1 MTECQVY
8 LHVDP
13 PDSCG
18 FYCDNLY
25 ADDGAVMRRHSM
37 PPSPFRLSLSSNDI
51 RNPEVLRRVRSFK
64 TTTKGVVNSGD
75 ILRKRGSMSLTPTSG
90 LTVTS
95 SEIDLTASK
104 PLGMGRARL
113 PSTTSQG
120 SSAEYSF
127 ASSGAPSYYRIL
139 VLGSSGVGKS
149 ALINQFMSS
158 DNNTTDDPSGEYT
171 LTYSSVT

>member
-1 MTECQVY
+1 MECQVY
-8 LHVDP
+8 LHVEP
-13 PDSCG
+13 PENCG
-18 FYCDNLY
+18 LFCDNLY
-25 ADDGAVMRRHSM
+25 VDDGAVMRRHSM

-64 TTTKGVVNSGD
+64 TTSKGVVNSGD
-75 ILRKRGSMSLTPTSG
+75 IMRKRGSMCLTPTSG

-95 SEIDLTASK
+95 SDIDLSTSK
-104 PLGMGRARL
+104 GIGTGRARL

-120 SSAEYSF
+120 SSADYSF
-127 ASSGAPSYYRIL
+127 ASSGAPSYYRVL

-158 DNNTTDDPSGEYT
+158 ENKTTDDPSCE
-171 LTYSSVT
+171 